1 MFHIGYTQFR
11 SEKKTLMQELKTPS
25 ESTEQAVR
33 AVYDSVADSL
43 THISDSLCSYFILQF
58 WNELLLL
65 IPSSSSFPSPA
76 TKNTYLDH
84 TLSICLSL
92 SAFNDRNNFSKT
104 LFLSLLSAL
113 PSLIQQPQFYDTL
126 LCRLTSYSALNS
138 NLPVLLQ
145 LLFKHASSLTSRYAV
160 LTCILDNAYSARAK
174 GGWLTLLRDVFTTT
188 PQNQML
194 LVKHFVTQ
202 AQPELEP
209 LFITSQQRL
218 RQKGFL
224 LLVASLPVSLL
235 PLSHA

>member
-65 IPSSSSFPSPA
+65 IPSASFLSPA

-113 PSLIQQPQFYDTL
+113 PSLIQQPQLYDTL

>member
-33 AVYDSVADSL
+33 AVYDSVADNL

-58 WNELLLL
+58 WNELLLSL
-65 IPSSSSFPSPA
+65 PSSSSFLSPA

-113 PSLIQQPQFYDTL
+113 PSLIQQPQLYDTL
-126 LCRLTSYSALNS
+126 LCRLASYRALNS
-138 NLPVLLQ
+138 THTLRIKLLI
-145 LLFKHASSLTSRYAV
+145 KHASSLTSCYAV

>member
-58 WNELLLL
+58 WNELLLSL
-65 IPSSSSFPSPA
+65 PSSSSFLSPA

-113 PSLIQQPQFYDTL
+113 PSLMHEPQFYDTL
-126 LCRLTSYSALNS
+126 LCRLASYSALNS

-145 LLFKHASSLTSRYAV
+145 LLFKHTSSLSSRYAV

-174 GGWLTLLRDVFTTT
+174 GGWLTLLRDVFTTS

-235 PLSHA
+235 LFSHA